1 MKEDILGKVMQ
12 SRSYDVVVVGGAVM
26 GSSLAYHL
34 LAADPALKVAV
45 VERDP
50 TYTRAST
57 SLSLGGVRIQFSL
70 KENILISLY
79 ALECFSRFEEEMAIK
94 GENPSINF
102 RQEGYLFLIDRLGKE
117 SAERSLDLQK
127 RLGGEVEWWPPERIK
142 GKFPLLSVDGFVGGT
157 FGLRDGYI
165 DPHGLMMA
173 FRGKAISLGAQYLID
188 EGLKLEKDQKG
199 IKGLKLVSGQTVHSK
214 IVVNAAGPWAAEIAR
229 TAGVKLP
236 IFPTKRQVFAVK
248 PETPLERPFP
258 LVITPSGLY
267 FRSETG
273 GMILV
278 GRSMEEDPVEFEFE
292 WGWNR
297 FTEWLWPEL
306 VHIVPS
312 FETLKL
318 VRGWAGLY
326 EVNQLD
332 NNAILGEWPGIEGLY
347 LMNGFSGHGL
357 QQSPAAGRY
366 LAELILKRKPTLDL
380 SCFSPQRILEDRPL
394 GEGAVV

>member
-1 MKEDILGKVMQ
+1 ME
-12 SRSYDVVVVGGAVM
+12 SRSYDVIIVGGAVM
-26 GSSLAYHL
+26 GSSVAYHL
-34 LAADPALKVAV
+34 LAAEPTLKLAV

-79 ALECFSRFEEEMAIK
+79 SQECFSRFEEEMAIK
-94 GENPSINF
+94 DEKPFINF
-102 RQEGYLFLIDRLGKE
+102 RREGYLFLIDPAGRA

-127 RLGGEVEWWPPERIK
+127 RLGCAVEWWPPERIK
-142 GKFPLLSVDGFVGGT
+142 REIPLLSVDGFLGGT
-157 FGLRDGYI
+157 FGPRDGYL
-165 DPHGLMMA
+165 DPYGLMMA
-173 FRGKAISLGAQYLID
+173 FRRKAISLGAQYLFD
-188 EGLKLEKDQKG
+188 EVLELGKNEKGVCGVKLA
-199 IKGLKLVSGQTVHSK
+199 SGQSAHSR
-214 IVVNAAGPWAAEIAR
+214 IVVNAAGPWAAEIVR
-229 TAGVKLP
+229 KAGVELP
-236 IFPTKRQVFAVK
+236 ISPTKRQVFAVQ

-258 LVITPSGLY
+258 LIIAPSGLY

-273 GMILV
+273 GIILV
-278 GRSMEEDPVEFEFE
+278 GRSMAEDPVGFDFGWE
-292 WGWNR
+292 WKR

-306 VHIVPS
+306 VQIVPS
-312 FETLKL
+312 FESLKL

-332 NNAILGEWPGIEGLY
+332 SNAILGAWPGIEGLY
-347 LMNGFSGHGL
+347 LINGFSGHGV

-366 LAELILKRKPTLDL
+366 LAELILQRTPALDL
-380 SCFSPQRILEDRPL
+380 SCFSPQRILENHPL